1 MKKKSF
7 LQIAALLL
15 SFSLAAGCS
24 VPDIQI
30 STVTKETDA
39 AVTSETTS
47 EQSVSDTAKEEK
59 TPEETSASSGEGEQ
73 KPVEIT
79 DITKP
84 YADTELLIYEL
95 PDKKEYYV
103 FDLQG
108 SLALLDDSD
117 GNTMAL
123 DLTTGKIAEKEKREV
138 GEDDWGRYSTSI
150 VNGFP
155 FETDST
161 LGKITIFDRS
171 FQVISEKTLSEQGDL
186 YCNATGNFFT
196 WCKEGNIFCYAEI
209 GEDGSVE
216 TGEVPVKLPE
226 GQVLS
231 YCVDMINGNEFIV
244 YYYDS
249 SDYVS
254 TYCILYRD
262 TGEVVPIRV
271 SDTANIACSG
281 GNIIISEYGNSEVEI
296 FNPENP
302 DLIKTVVVPAG
313 ANFIM
318 SDRNVESFYFY
329 TDNASEKE
337 GYRSFSIY
345 RYDIESGRLNGT
357 LTADVEGDYA
367 YISKVSEYGDYA
379 VFNASV
385 GNSGGL
391 LFWKPEE
398 ISESYGY
405 SAISGDG
412 LPKKN
417 SDLAAKIKEKY
428 SINVYYG
435 QDAVRYFD
443 GYAVVAEYDEKLINN
458 ALVILDGF
466 FGKFPEGFFAELM
479 GNTADYNEICIY
491 LTGKIVPDL
500 NESQSI
506 SDAAAFVTTENNRQL
521 MVMDVSQS
529 YLLEKNTAH
538 EFMHIIE
545 NAICSKCFD
554 EQGNWIELERFSR
567 WGMLNPE
574 EFDYYYSYTD
584 ENGFTINYSGSEYG
598 GDMYYD
604 GSGMDVNSVYFVD
617 GYSMTYS
624 HEDRARIFENIA
636 TTAPDSLPSYF
647 KGTAMQLKTAYLCAC
662 IRESFDCITDDTVLF
677 WESGINPE
685 YNLEYFRSNYDLEA
699 YMNEHAAG

>member
-15 SFSLAAGCS
+15 SVSLAAGCS

-39 AVTSETTS
+39 AVTSETT
-47 EQSVSDTAKEEK
+47 EPPTDDTANEEK
-59 TPEETSASSGEGEQ
+59 TPEETSASSEDGEQ

-84 YADTELLIYEL
+84 YADTELRIYEL
-95 PDKKEYYV
+95 PDEKEYYV

-108 SLALLDDSD
+108 SLALLDVLD
-117 GNTMAL
+117 GNVMAV
-123 DLTTGKIAEKEKREV
+123 DLTTGKTGEKESREIS
-138 GEDDWGRYSTSI
+138 DDEWGRYGTSI

-155 FETDST
+155 FETDSY

-171 FQVISEKTLSEQGDL
+171 FQVISEKTLSEQEGF
-186 YCNATGNFFT
+186 YCAVAGNFLT

-209 GEDGSVE
+209 GDDGSIE
-216 TGEVPVKLPE
+216 TGEVAVKLPE
-226 GQVLS
+226 EKTLS
-231 YCVDMINGNEFIV
+231 YCVNMINENEFIIS
-244 YYYDS
+244 YYDF
-249 SDYVS
+249 SDYGS
-254 TYCILYRD
+254 TYGILYRD

-271 SDTANIACSG
+271 SSTANIACSG
-281 GNIIISEYGNSEVEI
+281 GNIIISEYGNSDVEI

-302 DLIKTVVVPAG
+302 DVIKTVVVPAG

-329 TDNASEKE
+329 ADNVSEKE
-337 GYRSFSIY
+337 GHRSLSIY
-345 RYDIESGRLNGT
+345 RYDISSGRLTGT
-357 LTADVEGDYA
+357 VTTDVEGDYA

-379 VFNASV
+379 VFNASM
-385 GNSGGL
+385 GNSTGL
-391 LFWKPEE
+391 LFWQPEE
-398 ISESYGY
+398 ISEPHGY
-405 SAISGDG
+405 TAISGDG
-412 LPKKN
+412 LSKKN
-417 SDLAAKIKEKY
+417 SDLAENIREMY

-435 QDAVRYFD
+435 QDAVRFFD

-458 ALVILDGF
+458 ALVMLDGF

-506 SDAAAFVTTENNRQL
+506 SDAAAFVTTEDNRQL
-521 MVMDVSQS
+521 MVMDISQS
-529 YLLEKNTAH
+529 YLLERNTAH

-545 NAICSKCFD
+545 NAICAKCYD
-554 EQGNWIELERFSR
+554 ELGNWIELERFSR

-574 EFDYYYSYTD
+574 DFDYYYSYTD

-604 GSGMDVNSVYFVD
+604 GYGMDVNSIYFVD
-617 GYSMTYS
+617 GYSMTYP

-685 YNLEYFRSNYDLEA
+685 YNLEYFQSNYDLEA

>member
-7 LQIAALLL
+7 LQIAALLI
-15 SFSLAAGCS
+15 SVSLAAGCS
-24 VPDIQI
+24 LPDIEI
-30 STVTKETDA
+30 TTVTKESDP
-39 AVTSETTS
+39 VET
-47 EQSVSDTAKEEK
+47 SVSTEEQPAEDTANKEN
-59 TPEETSASSGEGEQ
+59 TPEETSVSEDGEQ

-79 DITKP
+79 DIAKP
-84 YADTELLIYEL
+84 YRDTELLIYDM
-95 PDKKEYYV
+95 PDEKEYYV
-103 FDLQG
+103 FDLKG
-108 SLALLDDSD
+108 SLALIDDAE

-123 DLTTGKIAEKEKREV
+123 DLTTGKIAEKERREI
-138 GEDDWGRYSTSI
+138 GYDDWGRYSTAI

-155 FETDST
+155 FETDSQ

-171 FQVISEKTLSEQGDL
+171 FRVISENTLSEQGDL
-186 YCNATGNFFT
+186 YCIAAGNFLT

-209 GEDGSVE
+209 GEDGSV
-216 TGEVPVKLPE
+216 TVGEVPVNIPE

-231 YCVDMINGNEFIV
+231 YCVDMINENEFIL
-244 YYYDS
+244 YYYDTS
-249 SDYVS
+249 NYSS

-271 SDTANIACSG
+271 SDTANVVCSG

-318 SDRNVESFYFY
+318 SDRNVKSLYFY

-385 GNSGGL
+385 GNSGGI

-398 ISESYGY
+398 ISQSYGY
-405 SAISGDG
+405 SAISGEG
-412 LPKKN
+412 LSKKN
-417 SDLAAKIKEKY
+417 SDLAEKIKEKY
-428 SINVYYG
+428 SLNVYYG
-435 QDAVRYFD
+435 QDAVRFFD
-443 GYAVVAEYDEKLINN
+443 GYAVVAEYDEKLING
-458 ALVILDGF
+458 ALVMLDSF
-466 FGKFPEGFFAELM
+466 FGKFPDGFFEELM
-479 GNTADYNEICIY
+479 GSSMDYNEICIY

-521 MVMDVSQS
+521 MVIDVSQS

-545 NAICSKCFD
+545 NAICAKFFD
-554 EQGNWIELERFSR
+554 EQGNYIELERFSR

-574 EFDYYYSYTD
+574 DFDYYYSYTD

-598 GDMYYD
+598 GDMYYE
-604 GSGMDVNSVYFVD
+604 GGGMDVNSVYFVD
-617 GYSMTYS
+617 GYSMTYP

-636 TTAPDSLPSYF
+636 TTAPDSLPPYF
-647 KGTAMQLKTAYLCAC
+647 KGSAMQLKAAYLCAC

-677 WESGINPE
+677 WESGISPE
-685 YNLEYFRSNYDLEA
+685 YNLEYFQSNYDLEA